1 MLLNILTPSKSALT
15 MLSSGLIARKSR
27 SARLTEPQRL
37 FRIFTIAIFAS
48 PVSGWCQTSQSPGPA
63 VSPLDQIPSV
73 EFPVPVPAAAQLSL
87 NQALQLGLRQNP
99 QIAAAKSSIVSAR
112 ENYNS
117 QKAPLN
123 PYITY
128 GAPNNEVA
136 PGDYGAGFAQGA
148 NYTFYYTLETNGAQ
162 KFRARQAREQLHQ
175 AEFDARTTGLSLSL
189 SIIDAYVN
197 LQIANR
203 ALEVEQNIYGNMV
216 KLGDFTNKRYLAGAG
231 TQADAIRAHIAA
243 IQEQQNVIQD
253 VANVNSARAALRN
266 QIGLAQD
273 APVDAVEPLIYKPI
287 PAGDLADLTHR
298 AELSRP
304 ELHSAIANL
313 DSLRAVPGL
322 ERSQYFPNI
331 FLARDFGNDG
341 FVWVGV
347 NIPFDLG
354 SIRGQV
360 RKAEADVKTQQA
372 QVEQE
377 RESVDLDVKS
387 SYINLVAAQK
397 QVGTY
402 EGGVL
407 TMSETLVDQIRHGYE
422 LGANTIVDIVT
433 AENTYR
439 SVESSYYVAVGA
451 YVQALYTLR
460 HSTGD
465 LPDAFSSSTFSLT
478 NLAPS
483 AAIPAAQT
491 AVKQ

>member
-1 MLLNILTPSKSALT
+1 MLLNSLTPSQFVLAII
-15 MLSSGLIARKSR
+15 SSGPTTRKSL
-27 SARLTEPQRL
+27 SARLIVPKRL
-37 FRIFTIAIFAS
+37 FRVFTVAICAS
-48 PVSGWCQTSQSPGPA
+48 PVCGWCQANQSSAPPL
-63 VSPLDQIPSV
+63 SPLDQIPPV
-73 EFPVPVPAAAQLSL
+73 ELPATVPATGQLSL
-87 NQALQLGLRQNP
+87 SLALQLGLRQNP

-117 QKAPLN
+117 QKAPIN
-123 PYITY
+123 PYFTY
-128 GAPNNEVA
+128 GALNDEVA
-136 PGDYGAGFAQGA
+136 PGNWQQGFTEGE
-148 NYTFYYTLETNGAQ
+148 NYVFYYTLETNGAQ
-162 KFRARQAREQLHQ
+162 KYRARQAREQLHQ

-203 ALEVEQNIYGNMV
+203 ALEVELKIYDNMI
-216 KLGDFTNKRYLAGAG
+216 KLGDLTNKRYLSGAG

-243 IQEQQNVIQD
+243 IQEKQNVILD

-266 QIGLAQD
+266 QMGLSQD
-273 APVDAVEPLIYKPI
+273 APVDAIEPLVYKADL
-287 PAGDLADLTHR
+287 AGNLADLTRR

-313 DSLRAVPGL
+313 DSLKAVPGL
-322 ERSQYFPNI
+322 ARSQYYPDLFVAKD
-331 FLARDFGNDG
+331 LGNDPYL
-341 FVWVGV
+341 WVGI

-372 QVEQE
+372 QVELE
-377 RESVDLDVKS
+377 RQNVDLDVKS

-397 QVGTY
+397 QVATY
-402 EGGVL
+402 DAGVL
-407 TMSETLVDQIRHGYE
+407 SMSETLVDQIRHGYE

-439 SVESSYYVAVGA
+439 SVESAYYIAVGN

-460 HSTGD
+460 HSIGD
-465 LPDAFSSSTFSLT
+465 LPDAFSTSTFSSS

-483 AAIPAAQT
+483 AAVPAAQT
-491 AVKQ
+491 ATQK

>member
-1 MLLNILTPSKSALT
+1 MLLNILTPSQFVLA
-15 MLSSGLIARKSR
+15 MVSSSLKERKSR
-27 SARLTEPQRL
+27 TIHVKEPQRSIRVL
-37 FRIFTIAIFAS
+37 TISLCAVPTI
-48 PVSGWCQTSQSPGPA
+48 GWCQATQNTPP
-63 VSPLDQIPSV
+63 VSPLDPIPQV
-73 EFPVPVPAAAQLSL
+73 ELPVSVPAAGQLSL
-87 NQALQLGLRQNP
+87 SQALQMGLKQNP
-99 QIAAAKSSIVSAR
+99 QISGAKSSIVSAR

-117 QKAPLN
+117 QKAPIN
-123 PYITY
+123 PYLTY

-136 PGDYGAGFAQGA
+136 PGDYGAGFTQGT

-162 KFRARQAREQLHQ
+162 KFRARQARELFHQ

-189 SIIDAYVN
+189 SIIDAYVS

-203 ALEVEQNIYGNMV
+203 ALEVEESIYGNMV
-216 KLGDFTNKRYLAGAG
+216 KLGELTNKRYLAGAG

-266 QIGLAQD
+266 QMGLPQN
-273 APVDAVEPLIYKPI
+273 APIDAVEPLAYKPE
-287 PAGDLADLTHR
+287 PAGDLADLTRR

-304 ELHSAIANL
+304 ELRSANANL
-313 DSLRAVPGL
+313 ESLKAVPGL

-341 FVWVGV
+341 FIWVGV

-360 RKAEADVKTQQA
+360 RKAEADVKTQRA

-377 RESVDLDVKS
+377 RQSVDLDVRS

-397 QVGTY
+397 QVATY
-402 EGGVL
+402 EGGV
-407 TMSETLVDQIRHGYE
+407 MSMSQTLVDQIRHGYE
-422 LGANTIVDIVT
+422 LGANTIVDVVT

-439 SVESSYYVAVGA
+439 SVESAYTIAVGN
-451 YVQALYTLR
+451 YIQALYTLR
-460 HSTGD
+460 HSIGD
-465 LPDAFSSSTFSLT
+465 LPDAFSNSTLSLS
-478 NLAPS
+478 NLLPS
-483 AAIPAAQT
+483 ASVPAAET
-491 AVKQ
+491 KK